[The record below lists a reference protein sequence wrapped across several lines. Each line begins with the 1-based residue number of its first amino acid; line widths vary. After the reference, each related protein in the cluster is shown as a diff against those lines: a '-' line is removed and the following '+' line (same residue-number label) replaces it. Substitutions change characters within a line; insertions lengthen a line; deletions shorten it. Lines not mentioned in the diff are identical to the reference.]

1 MNHFIKPMK
10 PILFGFFTALILV
23 AQSENAS
30 ADVYWNNNNGSGDRS
45 WSVWSNWNGGAPS
58 SGDTALIMGTEWG
71 ITLANMPVV
80 STANNFANQIYVRAG
95 AGLSVTTGGLLTATD
110 LITGI
115 NGTSNVVDISGGG
128 QITLSGYLNLGAGGY
143 DGKVNIS
150 NGSLLANNLSI
161 YSTGG
166 AGMNIGANGS
176 FIAPVSNLGN
186 INYWVAANAITA
198 NSGAAGWRINVDTAS
213 QAGKV
218 VVTAVPEPSTFAS
231 FGMGLAL
238 LLATR
243 NFRRNS

>member
-1 MNHFIKPMK
+1 MK
-10 PILFGFFTALILV
+10 QILSGIVATIILITQIEK
-23 AQSENAS
+23 AGAS
-30 ADVYWNNNNGSGDRS
+30 TVYWNNDNGSGDRS
-45 WSVWSNWNGGAPS
+45 WSVSSNWLGGAPS
-58 SGDTALIMGTEWG
+58 SGDTALIMGTEWL
-71 ITLANMPVV
+71 INSANMPIV

-95 AGLSVTTGGLLTATD
+95 AGLSITTGGLLSATD

-128 QITLSGYLNLGAGGY
+128 QITLSGILNLGAGGY

-161 YSTGG
+161 NTTGG

-176 FIAPVSNLGN
+176 FIAPVSNLDN
-186 INYWVAANAITA
+186 INAWIGGNAITA
-198 NSGAAGWRINVDTAS
+198 NSGAAGWRINVDTTS

-218 VVTAVPEPSTFAS
+218 VVTAIPEPSTFAS

-238 LLATR
+238 LVATR
-243 NFRRNS
+243 SFRRKN

>member
-1 MNHFIKPMK
+1 MK
-10 PILFGFFTALILV
+10 QILSGMLAAIMLV
-23 AQSENAS
+23 SQVEKAS
-30 ADVYWNNNNGSGDRS
+30 AVTVYWNNNNGSGDRS
-45 WSVWSNWNGGAPS
+45 WSVSSNWNGGAPT

-95 AGLSVTTGGLLTATD
+95 AGLSITTGGLLNATD

-128 QITLSGYLNLGAGGY
+128 QITLSGMLNLGAAGY

-150 NGSLLANNLSI
+150 NGSLLTQNLSI
-161 YSTGG
+161 NSSGG
-166 AGMNIGANGS
+166 AGINIGANGS
-176 FIAPVSNLGN
+176 FIADASNLGN

-198 NSGAAGWRINVDTAS
+198 NGGEAGWRINVDQTS

-238 LLATR
+238 LVANR
-243 NFRRNS
+243 SFRRKS